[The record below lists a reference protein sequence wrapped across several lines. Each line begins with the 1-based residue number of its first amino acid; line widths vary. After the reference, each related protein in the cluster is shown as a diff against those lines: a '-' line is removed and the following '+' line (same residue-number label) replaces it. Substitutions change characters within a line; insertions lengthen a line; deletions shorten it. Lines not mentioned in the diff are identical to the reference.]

1 MKHAIITC
9 ICAVLICFTGTSHA
23 REVKGVE
30 FPDTITIGNKE
41 CQLSGVGIRKKLII
55 SVYLGGLYL
64 EKPTDNSAEVIAS
77 IQCKRVLI
85 HFIYKEVGV
94 DSIVE
99 AWIEGFKK
107 NNPEISPDLQ
117 MKIDRFNAM
126 FTEPMLKDDT
136 MEITYIPG
144 TGTEV
149 RIKNNVAGV
158 IEGDDFMQALF
169 SIWFGPSPPDKG
181 LKKGMLGD

>member
-1 MKHAIITC
+1 MKHTIIAC
-9 ICAVLICFTGTSHA
+9 VCAVLLCFTGTSHA

-30 FPDTITIGNKE
+30 FPETITIGNKE
-41 CQLSGVGIRKKLII
+41 CQLTGIGIRKKLVI
-55 SVYLGGLYL
+55 SVYLGALYL

-77 IQCKRVLI
+77 IQCKRLKN

-107 NNPEISPDLQ
+107 NTPDISPELQ
-117 MKIDRFNAM
+117 SKIDRFNAM
-126 FTEPMLKDDT
+126 FTEPMYKGDT
-136 MEITYIPG
+136 MEFTYIPG

-149 RIKNNVAGV
+149 RIKNTVAGV

-169 SIWFGPSPPDKG
+169 SIWFGPSPPGKG
-181 LKKGMLGD
+181 LKDGMLGH